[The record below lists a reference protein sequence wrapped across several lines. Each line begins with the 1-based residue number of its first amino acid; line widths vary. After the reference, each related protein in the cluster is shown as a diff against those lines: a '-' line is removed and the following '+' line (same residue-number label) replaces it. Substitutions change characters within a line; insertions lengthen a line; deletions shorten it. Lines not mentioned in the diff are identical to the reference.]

1 MMPFAPWWF
10 PRGCL
15 ELKKLLSFTTLSAVG
30 HQSLQCAKAVKQ
42 IPCRKAGMWCYGCS
56 SLLTLVPFSA
66 GMMTLQNEAVYEVS
80 HKL

>member
-1 MMPFAPWWF
+1 
-10 PRGCL
+10 
-15 ELKKLLSFTTLSAVG
+15 
-30 HQSLQCAKAVKQ
+30 
-42 IPCRKAGMWCYGCS
+42 MWGYGRS